1 MKSDF
6 LIALTQLAAERH
18 LPRETILEAIEAA
31 LVSAFR
37 KEGLATDQNVTVKLD
52 TSTGDVKLYALKDVV
67 EKVEDPQKEILLA
80 EAQKIRKDAALGG
93 TLPFEIEPRIS
104 SRIAAQTAKQVVLQ
118 RLRDAERELVY
129 QEFTDRVE
137 EIVSGVVEQLEV
149 GRITI
154 NLGRAEA
161 VLPREEQ
168 APTERYRKGQRL
180 KVYVLDVQR
189 TPKGPEIIV
198 SRTHP
203 NLLKRLFELEVPEVY
218 NGIVEIRAIA
228 REAGFRSKV
237 AVAARQEG
245 VDPVGSCIGMRGNR
259 IQNIVNELHG
269 EKIDIVRWNKE
280 LEAFIARAL
289 SPAEVAGVELDEE
302 AKTATVIVPDRHLS
316 LAIGRDGQNARLAAK
331 LTGWRLD
338 IKSSTEWEE
347 IRKQRQAEEEAQ
359 RIAEREAAVEERA
372 PVTAVEEEAEVGVL
386 EEIEAPVAAE
396 EEAVAEEAGEV
407 VEAEVVEPVAA
418 EEEEEAEKV
427 PAMSAEEELAALVLE
442 EEQVE
447 EEEEAE
453 EAVPLETLGDEIWK
467 VPAGI
472 PDAGVIRFAEDIL
485 GDEEN
490 LPGRGRR
497 ARRSGRR
504 GRERRGGR
512 STRR

>member
-37 KEGLATDQNVTVKLD
+37 KEGLAADQNVTVKLD

-80 EAQKIRKDAALGG
+80 EAQKIKKDAALGS

-137 EIVSGVVEQLEV
+137 EIVSGVVEQMEV

-161 VLPREEQ
+161 ILPREEQ
-168 APTERYRKGQRL
+168 VPTERYRKGQRL

-372 PVTAVEEEAEVGVL
+372 PVTAVEEAEVEVV

-396 EEAVAEEAGEV
+396 EEAVAEEAEEV
-407 VEAEVVEPVAA
+407 VGAEVVEPAAA

-447 EEEEAE
+447 EEE
-453 EAVPLETLGDEIWK
+453 AVPLETLGDEIWK

-485 GDEEN
+485 GEEEE

-497 ARRSGRR
+497 ARRPGRR

-512 STRR
+512 GTRR